1 LEQSRREL
9 VEIVLRSWFF
19 VSCYNRQGTGRD
31 TLSADDFLDTALTWF
46 GDPDPRIELIFLAL
60 RDITKSHFLWSDM
73 RRHVRLSSDRYSTA
87 R

>member
-19 VSCYNRQGTGRD
+19 LSFYRQGTGRE

-46 GDPDPRIELIFLAL
+46 GDPDPRIWLIFLAL
-60 RDITKSHFLWSDM
+60 RDITKSHF
-73 RRHVRLSSDRYSTA
+73 
-87 R
+87 